1 MKQNEIIINNKYII
15 EENIGKGQF
24 GSVYKGHHKKTRELI
39 AIKIELSN
47 SPIKLLKN
55 ETTILNY
62 LRNSG
67 CRNIPLVHWFGLF
80 SNNTCLIMSLYD
92 YSLYDFIIKKEMSI
106 NQIQYIILNCIDIIE
121 NIHNFFVL
129 HRDIKPQ
136 NFMIKN
142 NEIFIIDFGFSTF
155 YIGDDKKHLPMKNVD
170 KQYTEHSAIIG
181 TPKYV
186 SPNIHNG
193 ITPSRRDDLISIGYI
208 IIYLLNKTLAWDILP
223 DFENNHNYD
232 IINILHPKNIYI
244 KELKTIEN
252 IEKMLLSQDDVT
264 PSIKK
269 NETNSHFSNGP
280 VADKNN
286 FYYDNRPKILS
297 CRCNKQKIN
306 QILLYYIKYCYSL
319 SYEEEP
325 NYNSIKQL
333 FTKMI

>member
-15 EENIGKGQF
+15 EESIGKGQF
-24 GSVYKGHHKKTRELI
+24 GSVYKGHHKKTREPI

-67 CRNIPLVHWFGLF
+67 TRNIPLVHWFGLF

-92 YSLYDFIIKKEMSI
+92 YSLHDFIIKKEISI
-106 NQIQYIILNCIDIIE
+106 KQIQYIILTCIEIIE
-121 NIHNFFVL
+121 NIHNRFVL

-155 YIGDDKKHLPMKNVD
+155 YIGDDKKHLPMKNID

-208 IIYLLNKTLAWDILP
+208 IIYLLNKKLAWDILP
-223 DFENNHNYD
+223 TFENNDSNYD
-232 IINILHPKNIYI
+232 IINILHPKNLYI
-244 KELKTIEN
+244 KELKTIKN
-252 IEKMLLSQDDVT
+252 IEKMLLSQDD
-264 PSIKK
+264 
-269 NETNSHFSNGP
+269 
-280 VADKNN
+280 D
-286 FYYDNRPKILS
+286 Y
-297 CRCNKQKIN
+297 NKKIN
-306 QILLYYIKYCYSL
+306 QLLLYYIKYCYSL
-319 SYEEEP
+319 NYEEEP
-325 NYNSIKQL
+325 DYNSIKQL